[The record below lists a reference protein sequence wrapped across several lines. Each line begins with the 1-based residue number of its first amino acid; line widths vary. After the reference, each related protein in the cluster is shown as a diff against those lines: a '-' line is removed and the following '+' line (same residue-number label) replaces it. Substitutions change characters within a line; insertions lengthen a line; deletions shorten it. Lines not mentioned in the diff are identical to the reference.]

1 MYTVSER
8 LERLPFAR
16 FHFKLLIIGGLG
28 LAFEALDAGIIAFI
42 LPSLR
47 AQWGLTGAQAGWIA
61 SSTYVGFLVGA
72 LMSGLLGDRYGRK
85 VVMMWALVLFCVA
98 TFANAFATNFHE
110 FYILRMIAGVGMGA
124 EGAIVAPYLAEF
136 IGSRYRG
143 RFTGALAGFFS
154 FGFVMSAVL
163 GYLIVP
169 AGPDGWRYLMI
180 VAALPV
186 VFLLWM
192 RRALF
197 ESPRWLENM
206 GRHDEANRVC
216 DAIEAQVRQ
225 STGQPLPE
233 PEKARRPASA
243 PTARSATAEGQSF
256 FGRLAVLLT
265 PQYRTTSIVIWLFW
279 ITVIFCYY
287 AFLVWIP
294 SLLVAKGFTITK
306 SFSFTILIY
315 LAQIPGYYSA
325 AYFNDKVGRKYT
337 ILAYMAVACL
347 AALGLAF
354 AASETQIVLY
364 SMLLSFGMNGVIAG
378 QYTYTSEI
386 YPTSIRATGMGT
398 ASALARIGSIASPTI
413 VGAAYPVLGFGGVF
427 VMITAVLFIG
437 GLGILIFGKN
447 THGVSL
453 EDINE

>member
-8 LERLPFAR
+8 LERLPFSR
-16 FHFKLLIIGGLG
+16 FHFTLLVIGGLG

-47 AQWGLTGAQAGWIA
+47 EQWGLTGVQAGWIA

-72 LMSGLLGDRYGRK
+72 LLAGLLGDRFGRK

-98 TFANAFATNFHE
+98 TFVNAFATNFHE
-110 FYILRMIAGVGMGA
+110 FYLLRMIAGVGMGA

-136 IGSRYRG
+136 VSSRYRG

-154 FGFVMSAVL
+154 FGFVLSAVL
-163 GYLIVP
+163 GYLVVP
-169 AGPDGWRYLMI
+169 TGPNGWRYLMI
-180 VAALPV
+180 IAALPV

-192 RRALF
+192 RSSLL
-197 ESPRWLENM
+197 ESPRWLEEV
-206 GRHDEANRVC
+206 GRSEEAGRVC
-216 DAIEAQVRQ
+216 DVIEARVRET
-225 STGQPLPE
+225 TGQPLAE
-233 PEKARRPASA
+233 PKKIPHHMA
-243 PTARSATAEGQSF
+243 PTSTDERRSF
-256 FGRLAVLLT
+256 FGRLAILLKS
-265 PQYRTTSIVIWLFW
+265 QYRTTTIVVWVFW

-294 SLLVAKGFTITK
+294 SLLVTKGFTVTK
-306 SFSFTILIY
+306 SFSYTILIY
-315 LAQIPGYYSA
+315 LAQIPGYYTA
-325 AYFNDKVGRKYT
+325 AYLNDKIGRKHT
-337 ILAYMAVACL
+337 ILAYMLVACL

-354 AASETQIVLY
+354 SAGDTQIVVY

-378 QYTYTSEI
+378 QYTYTAEI

-427 VMITAVLFIG
+427 VMITAVLFVG
-437 GLGILIFGKN
+437 GLGILFFGKD
-447 THGVSL
+447 TQGVTL
-453 EDINE
+453 EGINE

>member
-8 LERLPFAR
+8 LERLPFSS
-16 FHFKLLIIGGLG
+16 FHFKLLMIGGLG

-42 LPSLR
+42 LPALR
-47 AQWGLTGAQAGWIA
+47 EQWGLTGVQAGWIA

-72 LMSGLLGDRYGRK
+72 LFSGLLGDRYGRK

-98 TFANAFATNFHE
+98 TFANAFARNFHE

-136 IGSRYRG
+136 VSSRYRG

-163 GYLIVP
+163 GYLVVP
-169 AGPDGWRYLMI
+169 SSPDGWRYLMVI
-180 VAALPV
+180 AALPV
-186 VFLLWM
+186 LLLLWM

-197 ESPRWLENM
+197 ESPRWLENV
-206 GRHDEANRVC
+206 GRHEEAARVC
-216 DAIEAQVRQ
+216 DAIEAQVKRTAGP
-225 STGQPLPE
+225 SLPE
-233 PEKARRPASA
+233 PEKGPRHAAA
-243 PTARSATAEGQSF
+243 ANAAEDGSF
-256 FGRLAVLLT
+256 LGRLVVLVKPPYL
-265 PQYRTTSIVIWLFW
+265 TTSLVIWVFW
-279 ITVIFCYY
+279 ISVIFCYY

-325 AYFNDKVGRKYT
+325 AYLNDRIGRKYT
-337 ILAYMAVACL
+337 ILAYMFVACL

-354 AASETQIVLY
+354 GAGDTQIILY

-447 THGVSL
+447 TQGLNL
-453 EDINE
+453 EAIHE

>member
-1 MYTVSER
+1 MYAISDR
-8 LERLPFAR
+8 LERLPFSR

-47 AQWGLTGAQAGWIA
+47 EQWGLTGAQAGWIA

-72 LMSGLLGDRYGRK
+72 LLSGLLGDRFGRK
-85 VVMMWALVLFCVA
+85 VVMMWSLVLFCVA
-98 TFANAFATNFHE
+98 TFVNAFATNFHE
-110 FYILRMIAGVGMGA
+110 FYVLRMIAGVGMGA
-124 EGAIVAPYLAEF
+124 EGAIVAPYLTEF
-136 IGSRYRG
+136 VSSRYRG

-154 FGFVMSAVL
+154 FGFVLSALL
-163 GYLIVP
+163 GYFVVP
-169 AGPDGWRYLMI
+169 TGPSGWRYLMVI
-180 VAALPV
+180 AALPV

-197 ESPRWLENM
+197 ESPRWLEQV
-206 GRHDEANRVC
+206 GRHDEAARVC
-216 DAIEAQVRQ
+216 DAIEAQVKDAHGP
-225 STGQPLPE
+225 SLPA
-233 PEKARRPASA
+233 PQASRGRTAAARPAE
-243 PTARSATAEGQSF
+243 RNGF
-256 FGRLAVLLT
+256 FSGLALLFT
-265 PQYRTTSIVIWLFW
+265 QQYRRTTIVVWVFW
-279 ITVIFCYY
+279 IAVIFCYY

-294 SLLVAKGFTITK
+294 SLLVSKGFTVTK

-325 AYFNDKVGRKYT
+325 AYLNDRIGRKHT

-347 AALGLAF
+347 AALGV
-354 AASETQIVLY
+354 ASASGDTQIVLY

-378 QYTYTSEI
+378 QYTYTAEV

-427 VMITAVLFIG
+427 LLITAVLFVG
-437 GLGILIFGKN
+437 GTGILFFGKN
-447 THGVSL
+447 TQGVTL
-453 EDINE
+453 ESINE

>member
-1 MYTVSER
+1 MYYTVSER
-8 LERLPFAR
+8 LERLPFSR
-16 FHFKLLIIGGLG
+16 FHAKLLIIGGLG

-47 AQWGLTGAQAGWIA
+47 AKWDLTGGQAGWIA

-72 LMSGLLGDRYGRK
+72 LLSGLLGDRFGRK
-85 VVMMWALVLFCVA
+85 VVMMWSLVLFCGA
-98 TFANAFATNFHE
+98 TFANAFATNFHA

-136 IGSRYRG
+136 VSSRYRG

-154 FGFVMSAVL
+154 FGFVLSALL
-163 GYLIVP
+163 GYLVVP
-169 AGPDGWRYLMI
+169 TGASGWRYLMVI
-180 VAALPV
+180 AALPV

-197 ESPRWLENM
+197 ESPRWLEQM
-206 GRHDEANRVC
+206 GRHDEAARVC
-216 DAIEAQVRQ
+216 DAIEDQVKRA
-225 STGQPLPE
+225 TGRPLPE
-233 PEKARRPASA
+233 PEPGPRHAVPSGTDGRD
-243 PTARSATAEGQSF
+243 SF
-256 FGRLAVLLT
+256 FGRLAVLFK
-265 PQYRTTSIVIWLFW
+265 PQYLSTTIVVWVFW
-279 ITVIFCYY
+279 IAVIFCYY

-294 SLLVAKGFTITK
+294 SLLVTKGFTITR

-325 AYFNDKVGRKYT
+325 AYLNDRIGRKYT
-337 ILAYMAVACL
+337 ILAYMLVACL

-354 AASETQIVLY
+354 AAGDTEIVLY

-378 QYTYTSEI
+378 QYTYTAEI
-386 YPTSIRATGMGT
+386 YPTAIRATGMGT

-427 VMITAVLFIG
+427 VLITAVLSVG
-437 GLGILIFGKN
+437 GLGILFFGKN
-447 THGVSL
+447 TQGVTL
-453 EDINE
+453 EGINE

>member
-1 MYTVSER
+1 MYNASER
-8 LERLPFAR
+8 LERLPFSR
-16 FHFKLLIIGGLG
+16 FHFTLLIIGGLG

-47 AQWGLTGAQAGWIA
+47 EQWGLTGIQAGWIA

-72 LMSGLLGDRYGRK
+72 LLSGMLGDRFGRK

-98 TFANAFATNFHE
+98 TFINAFATNFHE

-136 IGSRYRG
+136 VSSRYRG

-154 FGFVMSAVL
+154 FGFVMSALL
-163 GYLIVP
+163 GYFIVP
-169 AGPDGWRYLMI
+169 MSADGWRWIMVI
-180 VAALPV
+180 ASVPV

-197 ESPRWLENM
+197 ESPRWLEEM
-206 GRHDEANRVC
+206 GRHEEASRIC
-216 DAIEAQVRQ
+216 TAIEAQVLR
-225 STGQPLPE
+225 SSGKPLPE
-233 PEKARRPASA
+233 PVKMSLAAKAADSA
-243 PTARSATAEGQSF
+243 VQGAWAKLAT
-256 FGRLAVLLT
+256 LVK
-265 PQYRTTSIVIWLFW
+265 PQYLQTTLVVWVFW
-279 ITVIFCYY
+279 ITVMFCYY

-294 SLLVAKGFTITK
+294 SLLVARGFAVTK

-325 AYFNDKVGRKYT
+325 AYLNDKIGRKYT
-337 ILAYMAVACL
+337 ILAYMLVSCL

-354 AASETQIVLY
+354 AGADQEIILL

-427 VMITAVLFIG
+427 TLMTGVLFVG
-437 GLGILIFGKN
+437 GMGILLFGKN

-453 EDINE
+453 EGIQQ

>member
-1 MYTVSER
+1 MHTVSER
-8 LERLPFAR
+8 LERLPFSR
-16 FHFKLLIIGGLG
+16 FHFKLLFIGGLG

-47 AQWGLTGAQAGWIA
+47 AQWHLTGGQAGWIA

-72 LMSGLLGDRYGRK
+72 LLSGLMGDRFGRK

-110 FYILRMIAGVGMGA
+110 FYMLRMIAGVGMGA

-136 IGSRYRG
+136 VSSRYRG

-154 FGFVMSAVL
+154 FGFVLSALL

-169 AGPDGWRYLMI
+169 TSDDGWRYLMAI
-180 VAALPV
+180 AALPV

-192 RRALF
+192 RRALM
-197 ESPRWLENM
+197 ESPRWLEEM
-206 GRHDEANRVC
+206 GRFDEAARIC
-216 DAIEAQVRQ
+216 DAIEVQVEKA
-225 STGQPLPE
+225 TGQPLPE
-233 PEKARRPASA
+233 PERAPNRATPAS
-243 PTARSATAEGQSF
+243 PDERGSF
-256 FGRLAVLLT
+256 FGRLALLFK
-265 PQYRTTSIVIWLFW
+265 PHYLTTTIVVWVFW
-279 ITVIFCYY
+279 IAVIFCYY

-294 SLLVAKGFTITK
+294 SLLVTKGFAITK

-325 AYFNDKVGRKYT
+325 AYLNDKIGRKYT
-337 ILAYMAVACL
+337 ILVYMLASCL

-354 AASETQIVLY
+354 ASGDAHIVLY
-364 SMLLSFGMNGVIAG
+364 SMLLSFGMNGVVAG
-378 QYTYTSEI
+378 QYTYTAEI

-427 VMITAVLFIG
+427 VLITTVLFIG
-437 GLGILIFGKN
+437 GLGILFFGKN
-447 THGVSL
+447 TQGITL
-453 EDINE
+453 EGINE

>member
-8 LERLPFAR
+8 LERLPFCR
-16 FHFKLLIIGGLG
+16 FHLKLLIIGGLG

-47 AQWGLTGAQAGWIA
+47 AQWALTGGQAGWIA

-72 LMSGLLGDRYGRK
+72 LLSGLLGDRFGRR
-85 VVMMWALVLFCVA
+85 VVMMWSLVLFCLA

-124 EGAIVAPYLAEF
+124 EGAIVAPYLTEF
-136 IGSRYRG
+136 VSSRYRG

-154 FGFVMSAVL
+154 FGFVLSAVL
-163 GYLIVP
+163 GYLVVP
-169 AGPDGWRYLMI
+169 TGPSGWRYLMVI
-180 VAALPV
+180 AALPV
-186 VFLLWM
+186 ALLLWM

-197 ESPRWLENM
+197 ESPRWLEEV
-206 GRHDEANRVC
+206 GRHEEAAQIC
-216 DAIEAQVRQ
+216 DAIEAQVKIA
-225 STGQPLPE
+225 TGQFLPT
-233 PEKARRPASA
+233 PEKAQHNAAQVSMGERN
-243 PTARSATAEGQSF
+243 SF
-256 FGRLAVLLT
+256 FSRLAVLVKPKYLT
-265 PQYRTTSIVIWLFW
+265 TTMVVWVFW
-279 ITVIFCYY
+279 IAVIFCYY

-294 SLLVAKGFTITK
+294 SLLVAKGFAVTK

-325 AYFNDKVGRKYT
+325 AYLNDKIGRKYT
-337 ILAYMAVACL
+337 ILAYMLVSCL

-354 AASETQIVLY
+354 AANDPAIIVF
-364 SMLLSFGMNGVIAG
+364 SMLLSFGINGVIAG
-378 QYTYTSEI
+378 QYTYTAEI

-427 VMITAVLFIG
+427 MLITAVLLTG
-437 GLGILIFGKN
+437 GLSILFFGKN
-447 THGVSL
+447 TQGITL
-453 EDINE
+453 EGIYE

>member
-1 MYTVSER
+1 MYSVSER
-8 LERLPFAR
+8 LERLPFSR

-47 AQWGLTGAQAGWIA
+47 EQWGLTGTQAGWIA

-72 LMSGLLGDRYGRK
+72 LLSGMLGDRFGRK

-98 TFANAFATNFHE
+98 TFVNAFATNFHE
-110 FYILRMIAGVGMGA
+110 FYLLRMIAGVGMGA

-136 IGSRYRG
+136 VSSRYRG

-154 FGFVMSAVL
+154 FGFVMSALL
-163 GYLIVP
+163 GYYIVP
-169 AGPDGWRYLMI
+169 MSDDGWRWIM
-180 VAALPV
+180 VAASAPV
-186 VFLLWM
+186 VLLLWM
-192 RRALF
+192 RRSLF
-197 ESPRWLENM
+197 ESPRWLEET
-206 GRHDEANRVC
+206 GRHKEAQKIC
-216 DAIEAQVRQ
+216 DAIELQVER
-225 STGQPLPE
+225 STGQPLP
-233 PEKARRPASA
+233 A
-243 PTARSATAEGQSF
+243 PTKLPRSAKPSEGAVQ
-256 FGRLAVLLT
+256 GAWAKLATLVK
-265 PQYRTTSIVIWLFW
+265 PQYLQTTLVVWVFW
-279 ITVIFCYY
+279 ITVMFCYY

-294 SLLVAKGFTITK
+294 SLLVARGFAVTK

-325 AYFNDKVGRKYT
+325 AYLNDKIGRKYT
-337 ILAYMAVACL
+337 ILAYMLVSCL

-354 AASETQIVLY
+354 ANSDQEIIWL

-427 VMITAVLFIG
+427 ALMTGVLFVG
-437 GLGILIFGKN
+437 GLGILLFGKN
-447 THGVSL
+447 THGVAL
-453 EDINE
+453 EGIHQ